1 MNKKKKK
8 HHSSVHSDP
17 LGKEKCPM
25 EENKVNNQSED
36 KDLKMDEYFV
46 AEVALKLNKLR
57 RGWDLF
63 KENRDW
69 IFSLLFVLSVLYAVL
84 YYGCF
89 GINALEYLS
98 IADIFINY
106 AEFCLQYIVLIPFCI
121 ILFIIPDGKTVC
133 TYFTI
138 TTIKFIV
145 FCCIALLVTVL
156 MSFENSL
163 LVILYQLSLFLL
175 LNLSNKRKEL
185 TYTTLLFAALFLLQ
199 PIEKRLIGENR
210 TALIDRF
217 SFTYLGRRY
226 DLSDVNMYYYIGG
239 SSNYYF
245 IQYKKENRIEI
256 LPRSECTNIVRKDL
270 SWKSFWN
277 EMRASPSNM
286 TNRRERKRN
295 VGNCKKEKKKKH
307 KQCVTA

>member
-8 HHSSVHSDP
+8 HHLPFHTKP
-17 LGKEKCPM
+17 LGKEKDPL
-25 EENKVNNQSED
+25 EENKETCQSEEVG
-36 KDLKMDEYFV
+36 LKMDEELV
-46 AEVALKLNKLR
+46 AEFALKLSTLK
-57 RGWDLF
+57 RGWKLF
-63 KENRDW
+63 NDNRDW
-69 IFSLLFVLSVLYAVL
+69 IVSILFVLSVLYAVL

-98 IADIFINY
+98 IVDIFINY
-106 AEFCLQYIVLIPFCI
+106 SEFCLQYIVLIPFCI
-121 ILFIIPDGKTVC
+121 ILFIIPDGRSGC
-133 TYFTI
+133 TYIVFI
-138 TTIKFIV
+138 TIKIIV

-175 LNLSNKRKEL
+175 LYLSNKRKEL
-185 TYTTLLFAALFLLQ
+185 TYTTVLFAALFSLQ
-199 PIEKRLIGENR
+199 PIEKRMRGENR

-217 SFTYLGRRY
+217 SFTYLGRKY

-245 IQYKKENRIEI
+245 IQNKKKNRIEI

-270 SWKSFWN
+270 SWKSLWN
-277 EMRASPSNM
+277 EMRTSPSNM
-286 TNRRERKRN
+286 TKRRVRKCN
-295 VGNCKKEKKKKH
+295 VGNSKNTE
-307 KQCVTA
+307 